1 MANVARRPDPEQ
13 FRPRENTESGASG
26 ELSDD
31 PEELEDQIERGAE
44 AAEQIEID
52 RPADARMGALDRL
65 GADSSQTA
73 RASQTFEQFRR
84 QAKSLR
90 ENLQGRVLR
99 LLRKGEPA
107 PTAELDAEEML
118 TEGAA
123 VSNRQNRP
131 QAEPRVRVGGGRS
144 TEVPGD
150 LDVTVMEADTTRIDP
165 EMLTTEMA
173 TTEMEGPEVEL
184 SEPMT
189 EQEAK
194 ISDLRDE
201 GKLAAALHKIL
212 ETEDWEYDS
221 PETIRDQ
228 QAVLVNALRELSAHI
243 PELKKSG
250 RYLNNIDEFLEAWSR
265 GDEDVLTD
273 DKGVPK
279 LDKDNKPIK
288 VKVYP
293 PLFSTALLKRAQD
306 KGRDRLRMAKMAK
319 ERKILQGKTLDEWDA
334 TFGHTKKA
342 EAAPTADAHPT
353 DSLSRDVLAG
363 LEKVNVEKLALAL
376 NDSNIAKA
384 LEQQPGQANAMTD
397 YVRTTSAVEHI
408 DAIQRRL
415 ELLQRRSDAL
425 RSEQA
430 APRQSDTRAFTINE
444 ADQDV
449 VITKLL
455 EQRLFEDRLAAAYA
469 LPEKDPTK
477 PANKD
482 FLRLVND
489 SRPIA
494 ASFLRDVNTNEIIFN
509 DPKVGAKFSADRVK
523 QERKFATYEI
533 QNTTALRQACER
545 YIKSAKYDRNIGEA
559 VAAGRYN
566 MTIDRGG
573 NIVMEVFV
581 PGGVDEGSG
590 GSEVMRRITMDTET
604 SKKIFQAVDT
614 GLVDEGRFSE
624 DALKQIFGERVAL
637 EADTEL
643 GQNVS
648 NLAEIEQSMSSF
660 SNFIGP
666 LEQKFV
672 AGDQSLDQAQL
683 LSGRYQEMAKTLRQ
697 FAEDFPEG
705 EDFATHLESLADNLE
720 AASQL
725 YNRYIELSKQEAATS
740 KPAPE
745 KTTVQQQLADNATQ
759 RQGYLNELGNALEAH
774 NLNSIKATYRKTVD
788 QPERAKAKSK
798 FAVGTAVNLPNE
810 QFLGRKGKTTW
821 KVAQTE
827 RGVNI
832 LQRQTNKGHE
842 AKLYIVMTDQE
853 LAQWLYAAEQ
863 KTKPVAAQ
871 PDTAGTPPPAPD
883 NGPTATTPDNNPDEP
898 DSVPIAA
905 LDNSIPAATPDTHP
919 VIETTLASETGL
931 DQAEVEPVTT
941 ISPMVEIAQ
950 NVQAPEPEPITEA
963 APSPEDRERA
973 KAEAAVFF
981 TKRLNASK
989 KIESSDRRIK
999 PQGLDFDIARSEAYL
1014 QQIQAGKFFEPVH
1027 FAGTYDGEPR
1037 TATEL
1042 SPYDFFKQIVDT
1054 SAQYQKAFKDV
1065 PVEVEASIRLSQE
1078 ANKIVTAM
1086 EPLKPKAT
1094 STQEELVTMR
1104 AAS

>member
-1 MANVARRPDPEQ
+1 MANAAFRPDQEQ
-13 FRPRENTESGASG
+13 LRPRESVESGASG

-44 AAEQIEID
+44 AAEQNEIV
-52 RPADARMGALDRL
+52 RPADARLGALDRL
-65 GADSSQTA
+65 GADATRTERA
-73 RASQTFEQFRR
+73 RQKFDQFRGR
-84 QAKSLR
+84 AKRLQ
-90 ENLQGRVLR
+90 EDLQGRVLR
-99 LLRKGEPA
+99 LLRKGEAA
-107 PTAELDAEEML
+107 PTINPDADEML
-118 TEGAA
+118 IEGAA
-123 VSNRQNRP
+123 NSTRP
-131 QAEPRVRVGGGRS
+131 NQPPVEPRVRVAGGRI

-150 LDVTVMEADTTRIDP
+150 LDVAVMEAETTRIDP
-165 EMLTTEMA
+165 EMITTEMG
-173 TTEMEGPEVEL
+173 TTEMEDPELEL

-212 ETEDWEYDS
+212 ETEDWEYSS

-228 QAVLVNALRELSAHI
+228 QAVLVNALRELSARI
-243 PELKKSG
+243 PELKKKHDK
-250 RYLNNIDEFLEAWSR
+250 YLNNIDNFLEEFSE
-265 GDEDVLTD
+265 GSEDVLTD
-273 DKGVPK
+273 DRGVPK

-293 PLFSTALLKRAQD
+293 PLFDAALLKRAQD
-306 KGRDRLRMAKMAK
+306 KGRDRLLMAKMAK
-319 ERKILQGKTLDEWDA
+319 ERKVLQGKTLDEWDA
-334 TFGHTKKA
+334 TFGRTKKT
-342 EAAPTADAHPT
+342 EDATTTDANPT

-384 LEQQPGQANAMTD
+384 LEQQPEQANGMTD
-397 YVRTTSAVEHI
+397 YVRTTSAIEHI

-425 RSEQA
+425 HSEQA
-430 APRQSDTRAFTINE
+430 RPRQSDTRAFTISE
-444 ADQDV
+444 ADQDA

-469 LPEKDPTK
+469 LPENDPTK
-477 PANKD
+477 PANQD

-489 SRPIA
+489 PRPIA
-494 ASFLRDVNTNEIIFN
+494 DSFLRDTTTNEVIFN
-509 DPKVGAKFSADRVK
+509 DPKVGGKFSADRVK

-533 QNTTALRQACER
+533 KNTTALRQACER
-545 YIKSAKYDRNIGEA
+545 YIKSAKYDQSIGAA

-637 EADTEL
+637 EADPEL
-643 GQNVS
+643 GQNIS
-648 NLAEIEQSMSSF
+648 NLADIEQSISNF

-666 LEQKFV
+666 LEQKFI

-683 LSGRYQEMAKTLRQ
+683 LSGRYQEMTKTLRQ
-697 FAEDFPEG
+697 FAEDFPQG
-705 EDFATHLESLADNLE
+705 EDFSTHLKSLAANLE

-725 YNRYIELSKQEAATS
+725 YNRYIELSKQETATG

-745 KTTVQQQLADNATQ
+745 KMTVQQQLADNATQ

-871 PDTAGTPPPAPD
+871 PDTASTPPP
-883 NGPTATTPDNNPDEP
+883 TPDNNPDEP
-898 DSVPIAA
+898 DSTQIAA
-905 LDNSIPAATPDTHP
+905 QDNSTPAATPDTHP
-919 VIETTLASETGL
+919 AIETTLASETGL

-950 NVQAPEPEPITEA
+950 NAAAPEPDPTTEVT
-963 APSPEDRERA
+963 PSPEDHNWA
-973 KAEAAVFF
+973 KTEATAYF
-981 TKRLNASK
+981 TKRLEADKKKESLDSHSK
-989 KIESSDRRIK
+989 
-999 PQGLDFDIARSEAYL
+999 PYALDFDIARSEAYL
-1014 QQIQAGKFFEPVH
+1014 QKIQTDNFFDPIQYSGIHNGHLTTV
-1027 FAGTYDGEPR
+1027 DGIS
-1037 TATEL
+1037 A
-1042 SPYDFFKQIVDT
+1042 YDFFKNIADT
-1054 SAQYQKAFKDV
+1054 NEEHRTAFSGHDSEEIKA
-1065 PVEVEASIRLSQE
+1065 SQDLHNK
-1078 ANKIVTAM
+1078 AKKIVTAM

-1094 STQEELVTMR
+1094 STQEELATTR
-1104 AAS
+1104 ATS